1 MSKLSDNLELRKDF
15 PSTSFEDWKKAAEK
29 DLKGQSYDK
38 SLITKTYEGIDLQPI
53 YTQENIKEN
62 PLLENFPGYNNYVRG
77 NKTEGN
83 LKNGWLV
90 SQELPYYS
98 PREYNEALKYDLERG
113 LTAIYFKPD
122 LATLLSKDP
131 ETAIDGETG
140 KGGTSAV
147 SLEDLEE
154 CFKDI
159 DLTKHPLFVNG
170 GFSAMQIFAL
180 FVSYFRKS
188 GTDMKK
194 LNAAFLSDPFVFA
207 MRTGVTPYD
216 LETAFDE
223 MYNVTKWTADNK
235 LNIKTIGVCGY
246 EYVNAGGSAVQ
257 ELGYAMAS
265 AIDYINQMIK
275 RGLTIDEAAPR
286 FFFTFGISTN
296 YFMEVAKLRAARIV
310 WSNIIDAYKGKE
322 DSKKMFIHSKT
333 SFYNQAKND
342 IYVNLLRTTTEAF
355 SAVAGGADS
364 IYTSPFDETVGIPD
378 EFSRRLARNTQI
390 VLREES
396 HFNSVIDP
404 AGGSYYV
411 ETITAEIAQKAW
423 EIVKSVEAEGGMLN
437 AVTKGIPQAEIEKT
451 AAAKEKDYA
460 KRKKVIVGNN
470 MYANMKEERI
480 AERENGL
487 EDAKNERTEKFKNR
501 KQREVN
507 LKEVNV
513 DFLIDNFL
521 EGSTIG
527 ETGKALKR
535 KPAESN
541 IKTLRVKRASEIFEE
556 LREYSYSYKDKN
568 GYFPKIFLAT
578 MGPLK
583 QHKARADFSRGF
595 FEVGGFDVIY
605 EKGFESNEDAVNA
618 AVKSGAGIVVVC
630 STDDTYPEIVP
641 VLVKELKDKIK
652 GVRVILAGYPKDMV
666 EAYKQSGVDEFI
678 FMGADVYEVNKKL
691 LKELI

>member
-29 DLKGQSYDK
+29 DLKGQSYNK

-53 YTQENIKEN
+53 YTQENIKDN

-83 LKNGWLV
+83 LKNGWMV

-131 ETAIDGETG
+131 ESAINGGQG
-140 KGGTSAV
+140 KSGTSAV

-154 CFKDI
+154 CFRDI

-170 GFSAMQIFAL
+170 GFSAMQIFSL

-188 GTDMKK
+188 GTDIKK

-207 MRTGVTPYD
+207 MRTGVTPYNM
-216 LETAFDE
+216 ETAFDE
-223 MYNVTKWTADNK
+223 IYNVTKWTADNK

-265 AIDYINQMIK
+265 AVEYINQMLK

-296 YFMEVAKLRAARIV
+296 YFMEVAKLRAARII

-364 IYTSPFDETVGIPD
+364 IYTSPFDETVGLPD

-396 HFNSVIDP
+396 HLNSVIDP

-437 AVTKGIPQAEIEKT
+437 AVTKGIPQTEIEKT

-480 AERENGL
+480 AERENGF
-487 EDAKNERTEKFKNR
+487 EDARKERAEKFKNR

-507 LKEVNV
+507 LKEVTV
-513 DFLIDNFL
+513 DSLVDNFL

-541 IKTLRVKRASEIFEE
+541 IKALRVKRASEIFEE

-568 GYFPKIFLAT
+568 GYFPKIFLAA

-583 QHKARADFSRGF
+583 QHKARADFARGF

-605 EKGFESNEDAVNA
+605 EKGFESNDDAVNA

-641 VLVKELKDKIK
+641 VLVKELKERIK
-652 GVRVILAGYPKDMV
+652 GVKVILAGYPKDMV
-666 EAYKQSGVDEFI
+666 EAYKQNGIDEFI